1 MIWLLVT
8 LLCDYLETLWPE
20 NIFNITWC
28 LSIPPLSLYWM
39 LDRDLLTYKEGRLQ
53 QDGLVGVN
61 MHSYY
66 CMYGTLDSLRCT
78 LHDLYSFKWWV
89 PGGTGSDEAYTELS
103 AGGKPCYT
111 RFFPQRSFEE
121 RLVCHLNT
129 KLIFGICTAIWK
141 CKVWLFV
148 CTLMRPLQERAHFTT
163 IVFFKSTDHWSH
175 LCVCSRVLAILLT
188 CLHLVLKLDGIWRR
202 LRATDGFCWDSL

>member
-163 IVFFKSTDHWSH
+163 IIFFKSSVRSLITFVCLFQSVSH
-175 LCVCSRVLAILLT
+175 LANSSTSGAQVGREMKKTQSDRWLL
-188 CLHLVLKLDGIWRR
+188 
-202 LRATDGFCWDSL
+202 LR